1 MAKDVITRFKLETSG
16 FDSQLKKAAKNLA
29 DLGKTASAAGKDF
42 DKFTKSDVEA
52 ARALGAIPTS
62 ANNAKGKVKE
72 LVGAFND
79 AAKAYNKL
87 TKEQQQSDWAKSL
100 AGSLTQLQQRIKDTK
115 AEMQGLEK
123 ATNGA
128 KGMGGV
134 LSELGSKLGLS
145 SDMMGVLTTG
155 TIGMTAAITAGTTAV
170 IAATKAWADYNAE
183 LAKQD
188 QITTVTTGLSG
199 ADVGTMTD
207 AARSIS
213 QVYDVDFREVINA
226 ANTLMTQFGQSGDD
240 AIQLIRDGMQ
250 GMIQGDGPKLLSM
263 IQQYAPAFQ
272 SAGVSA
278 KQLVAVIQ
286 NSEGGIFTDQNMNAI
301 VFGIKNIRLMTKA
314 TSDAL
319 AQVGIDGEQMSKQ
332 LNDGTITVFE
342 ALKKVAGALQGV
354 NGNSKAAG
362 EVMQAVFGRQ
372 GVMAGTNLGKAIA
385 ELNTNL
391 EETKLQTGEVGKSF
405 AELEIADNKLNEA
418 MRETFGMDGWT
429 EMENSIKAGLL
440 VELTNLI
447 KGVGQVSKAFNSMA
461 NAVGGWGNAAK
472 GALFAICPPLEQIID
487 LLDTLGGKGGTAFD
501 GLITA
506 VNFALGPLGALLGVL
521 REIGKGA
528 AAVGGVAEKAA
539 EKERIVSTLKGAE
552 GDKRYQGKGW
562 LSRTR
567 ERVERGKN
575 KGTSNNFTPVVAKG
589 GKSGGGGK
597 TSAKTSGKPTTA
609 QTIEKAEQDYYNAW
623 MKAAQDMTAGIIK
636 GDEYGKQVNAAQY
649 KLAEAYRKAYEATGN
664 EKYLKSFEQTATEAN
679 TFRDAL
685 KDDAEQT
692 KKQAE
697 LKKKLQE
704 AEEAYKNA
712 LESGDYSEIA
722 KTGEALSKLQST
734 SSGVVEGDGVSVYSN
749 QNRGARAAYAAS
761 NNSMASLG
769 GYISDLQAD
778 LKNADLG
785 SAVYDSLTARLQDAT
800 LMQGVLTTLMD
811 EGVKGADLQEAADEL
826 KAKLLSNQPI
836 DDAAWEDFVSRVNE
850 KLEEQGF
857 DPIKIDIETGKVSKD
872 IKATWQDAAKAVE
885 SVGSAMSQIEDPAA
899 KVMGTVAQAIASVAL
914 GAANA
919 IKNYKTWQGWDWV
932 AFAATATAT
941 MISTISSIHSST
953 GYAQGGIVDGTQG
966 GFVGGTAYSGDN
978 VGNVRLDSG
987 ELVLNHAQQSALAAE
1002 LEGNPMQNLELSTR
1016 ISGRFLEIVINNDS
1030 RSRSRGKLVTST
1042 SRT

>member
-87 TKEQQQSDWAKSL
+87 TKEQQQSDWAKAL

-440 VELTNLI
+440 VQLTSLI
-447 KGVGQVSKAFNSMA
+447 EYIGNVSRAFGQLGDMI
-461 NAVGGWGNAAK
+461 GGWGNAAK
-472 GALFAICPPLEQIID
+472 VAVLSIFPPLEGIIN
-487 LLDTLGGKGGTAFD
+487 LLDVLGGKGGTAFD

-506 VNFALGPLGALLGVL
+506 VNMALGPVGTLLQALRDIGAAAGVA
-521 REIGKGA
+521 KGA
-528 AAVGGVAEKAA
+528 ADKAQIA
-539 EKERIVSTLKGAE
+539 GILKGAE
-552 GDKRYQGKGW
+552 GDPRYQGKGW

-649 KLAEAYRKAYEATGN
+649 KLAEAYRKAYEVTDNEAYFATF
-664 EKYLKSFEQTATEAN
+664 KKVAAEAN

-685 KDDAEQT
+685 KADAEQT
-692 KKQAE
+692 KEQAE
-697 LKKKLQE
+697 QKKKLQE
-704 AEEAYKNA
+704 AEEAYRKA
-712 LESGDYSEIA
+712 LDSGDYSEIA
-722 KTGEALSKLQST
+722 KTGEALSKLKATAIVTGDSK
-734 SSGVVEGDGVSVYSN
+734 GLVVQDSH
-749 QNRGARAAYAAS
+749 NRGARAAYASS

-785 SAVYDSLTARLQDAT
+785 SAVYDSLTERLKDAT
-800 LMQGVLTTLMD
+800 MMQGVLTQLMD
-811 EGVKGADLQEAADEL
+811 EGMKGADLQEAANEL
-826 KAKLLSNQPI
+826 KTKLLSNQPI
-836 DDAAWEDFVSRVNE
+836 DEAAWEDFVARVNE

-914 GAANA
+914 GAAEA

-941 MISTISSIHSST
+941 MISTISSIHSAT

-966 GFVGGTAYSGDN
+966 GFVGGMAYSGDN

-987 ELVLNHAQQSALAAE
+987 ELVLSRAQQSSLAAE
-1002 LEGNPMQNLELSTR
+1002 LEGNPMQNLHLSTA
-1016 ISGRFLEIVINNDS
+1016 ISGRFLKIAIDNDS
-1030 RSRSRGKLVTST
+1030 RSRNKGKLVTT
-1042 SRT
+1042 NQ

>member
-1 MAKDVITRFKLETSG
+1 MADIITRLKLNSNEFDGKIKRATQGLLQMERECRSMGGTLAIMDKEQKAYVQSLGRMETVSQSARG
-16 FDSQLKKAAKNLA
+16 RINELKQAYTELAVQYKRLTDEEKKGDYGRALSSSLEQLK
-29 DLGKTASAAGKDF
+29 GRIQSA
-42 DKFTKSDVEA
+42 T
-52 ARALGAIPTS
+52 
-62 ANNAKGKVKE
+62 KE
-72 LVGAFND
+72 LNGVEG
-79 AAKAYNKL
+79 
-87 TKEQQQSDWAKSL
+87 
-100 AGSLTQLQQRIKDTK
+100 
-115 AEMQGLEK
+115 EM
-123 ATNGA
+123 

-134 LSELGSKLGLS
+134 LSELGSKLGIS
-145 SDMMGVLTTG
+145 SDVMSVLTTG
-155 TIGMTAAITAGTTAV
+155 TIGMTAAITAGTTAI

-183 LAKQD
+183 IAKQD

-405 AELEIADNKLNEA
+405 AELEQADNKLNEA

-429 EMENSIKAGLL
+429 EMENTIKAGLL
-440 VELTNLI
+440 VQLTSLI
-447 KGVGQVSKAFNSMA
+447 EYIGNVSRAFGQLGDTI
-461 NAVGGWGNAAK
+461 GGWGNAAK
-472 GALFAICPPLEQIID
+472 AAVLSIFPPLEGIIN
-487 LLDTLGGKGGTAFD
+487 LLDVLGGKGGTAFD

-506 VNFALGPLGALLGVL
+506 VNMALGPVGTLLQTLRDIGAAAGVA
-521 REIGKGA
+521 KGA
-528 AAVGGVAEKAA
+528 ADKAQIA
-539 EKERIVSTLKGAE
+539 GTLKGAE
-552 GDKRYQGKGW
+552 GDPRYQGRGW
-562 LSRTR
+562 LSRLQD
-567 ERVERGKN
+567 RVERGNN

-589 GKSGGGGK
+589 GKSGGGGRTSSK
-597 TSAKTSGKPTTA
+597 TSNKPTTA

-649 KLAEAYRKAYEATGN
+649 KLAEAYRKAYETTGS
-664 EKYLKSFEQTATEAN
+664 EKYLKSFEDTATEAN

-697 LKKKLQE
+697 QKKKLQE
-704 AEEAYKNA
+704 AEDAYKKA
-712 LESGDYSEIA
+712 LESADYGEIR
-722 KTGEALSKLQST
+722 KTGEALSKLQTT
-734 SSGVVEGDGVSVYSN
+734 SSGVVEGDGVSVYGK

-785 SAVYDSLTARLQDAT
+785 SAVYDSLTERLKDAT
-800 LMQGVLTTLMD
+800 MMQGVLTTLMD
-811 EGVKGADLQEAADEL
+811 EGVKGADLQEAANEL

-987 ELVLNHAQQSALAAE
+987 ELVLSRAQQSSLAAE

-1016 ISGRFLEIVINNDS
+1016 ISGRFLEIAINNDS

>member
-1 MAKDVITRFKLETSG
+1 MADIITRLKLESG
-16 FDSQLKKAAKNLA
+16 SFDSKIKRATQGLLQMERECRSMGGTLAIMDKEQKAYVQSLGRMETVSQSARGRINELKQAYTELAVQYKRLTDEEKKGDYGRALSSSLEQLK
-29 DLGKTASAAGKDF
+29 GRIQSA
-42 DKFTKSDVEA
+42 T
-52 ARALGAIPTS
+52 
-62 ANNAKGKVKE
+62 KE
-72 LVGAFND
+72 LNGVEG
-79 AAKAYNKL
+79 
-87 TKEQQQSDWAKSL
+87 
-100 AGSLTQLQQRIKDTK
+100 
-115 AEMQGLEK
+115 EM
-123 ATNGA
+123 

-134 LSELGSKLGLS
+134 LSELGSKFGLS

-155 TIGMTAAITAGTTAV
+155 TIGMTAAITAGTTAIV
-170 IAATKAWADYNAE
+170 AATKAWADYNAE

-354 NGNSKAAG
+354 NSNSKAAG
-362 EVMQAVFGRQ
+362 GVMQTVFGRQ

-429 EMENSIKAGLL
+429 EMENTIKAGLL
-440 VELTNLI
+440 VQLTSLI
-447 KGVGQVSKAFNSMA
+447 EYIGNVSRTFGQLGDTI
-461 NAVGGWGNAAK
+461 GGWGNAAK
-472 GALFAICPPLEQIID
+472 AAVLSIFPPLEGIIN
-487 LLDTLGGKGGTAFD
+487 LLDVLGGKGGTAFD

-506 VNFALGPLGALLGVL
+506 VNMALGPVGTLLQALRDVGTAAG
-521 REIGKGA
+521 IAKGA
-528 AAVGGVAEKAA
+528 ADKAQIA
-539 EKERIVSTLKGAE
+539 GTLKGAE
-552 GDKRYQGKGW
+552 GDPRYQGKGW
-562 LSRTR
+562 LSRLQD
-567 ERVERGKN
+567 RVEKGKN
-575 KGTSNNFTPVVAKG
+575 KSTSNNFTPIVAKG
-589 GKSGGGGK
+589 GGGRSGGGGK
-597 TSAKTSGKPTTA
+597 TSVKTSGKPTTA
-609 QTIEKAEQDYYNAW
+609 QTIEKAELDYYNAW

-649 KLAEAYRKAYEATGN
+649 KLAEAYRKAYETTGN
-664 EKYLKSFEQTATEAN
+664 EKYLKSFEDTATEAN

-697 LKKKLQE
+697 LKKKLKE
-704 AEEAYKNA
+704 AQEAYKNA
-712 LESGDYSEIA
+712 LESGDYGEIR
-722 KTGEALSKLQST
+722 KTGDALSKLQAT
-734 SSGVVEGDGVSVYSN
+734 SSGVVEGDGVSVYSK
-749 QNRGARAAYAAS
+749 QNRGGRAAYAAS

-785 SAVYDSLTARLQDAT
+785 SAVYDSLTERLKDAT
-800 LMQGVLTTLMD
+800 LMQGVLTQLMD
-811 EGVKGADLQEAADEL
+811 EGLKGADLQEAANEL
-826 KAKLLSNQPI
+826 KTKLLAGDI
-836 DDAAWEDFVSRVNE
+836 DEAAWEDFVARVNE

-899 KVMGTVAQAIASVAL
+899 KVVGTVAQAIATIAL
-914 GAANA
+914 GYASATKMAAETEGPWA
-919 IKNYKTWQGWDWV
+919 WI
-932 AFAATATAT
+932 AFAATGLAT
-941 MISTISSIHSST
+941 MLTTISTIHSAT

-966 GFVGGTAYSGDN
+966 GFVGGMAYSGDN

-987 ELVLNHAQQSALAAE
+987 ELVLSRAQQSSLAAE
-1002 LEGNPMQNLELSTR
+1002 LEGNPMQNLNLSTT
-1016 ISGRFLEIVINNDS
+1016 ISGRFLKITIDNDS
-1030 RSRSRGKLVTST
+1030 RSRNKGKLVTT
-1042 SRT
+1042 NQ

>member
-1 MAKDVITRFKLETSG
+1 MGGTLAVMDKEQKAYVQSLGRMETVSQSARGRINELKQAYTELAVQYKRLTDEEKKGDYGRALSSSLE
-16 FDSQLKKAAKNLA
+16 QLK
-29 DLGKTASAAGKDF
+29 GRIQSA
-42 DKFTKSDVEA
+42 T
-52 ARALGAIPTS
+52 
-62 ANNAKGKVKE
+62 KE
-72 LVGAFND
+72 LNGVEG
-79 AAKAYNKL
+79 
-87 TKEQQQSDWAKSL
+87 
-100 AGSLTQLQQRIKDTK
+100 
-115 AEMQGLEK
+115 EM
-123 ATNGA
+123 

-134 LSELGSKLGLS
+134 LSELGSKFGLS

-155 TIGMTAAITAGTTAV
+155 TIGMTAAITAGTTAIV
-170 IAATKAWADYNAE
+170 AATKAWADYNAE

-278 KQLVAVIQ
+278 KQLIAVIQ

-332 LNDGTITVFE
+332 LNDGTMTVFE

-391 EETKLQTGEVGKSF
+391 EQTKLQTGEVGKSF

-429 EMENSIKAGLL
+429 EMENTIKTGLL
-440 VELTNLI
+440 VQLTSLI
-447 KGVGQVSKAFNSMA
+447 EYIGNVSRAFGQLGDTI
-461 NAVGGWGNAAK
+461 GGWGNAAK
-472 GALFAICPPLEQIID
+472 VAVLSIFPPLEGIIN
-487 LLDTLGGKGGTAFD
+487 LLDVLGGKGGTAFD

-506 VNFALGPLGALLGVL
+506 VNMALGPVGTLLQELRYIGAAAGVA
-521 REIGKGA
+521 KGA
-528 AAVGGVAEKAA
+528 AEKAQIA
-539 EKERIVSTLKGAE
+539 GTLKGAE

-562 LSRTR
+562 LSRLQD
-567 ERVERGKN
+567 RVEKGKN
-575 KGTSNNFTPVVAKG
+575 KGTSTNFTPVVAKG
-589 GKSGGGGK
+589 GGGRSGGGGGR

-609 QTIEKAEQDYYNAW
+609 QTLEKAEQDYYNAW
-623 MKAAQDMTAGIIK
+623 MKAAQDMDAGIIK

-649 KLAEAYRKAYEATGN
+649 KLAEAYRKAYEVTGS
-664 EKYLKSFEQTATEAN
+664 EKYLKSFEQTAAEAN
-679 TFRDAL
+679 NFRDAL
-685 KDDAEQT
+685 KEDAEQT
-692 KKQAE
+692 KEQAE
-697 LKKKLQE
+697 QKKKLKE
-704 AEEAYKNA
+704 AEEAYRKA
-712 LESGDYSEIA
+712 LDSGDYSEIA
-722 KTGEALSKLQST
+722 KTGEALSKLQAK

-800 LMQGVLTTLMD
+800 LMQEVLTTLIN
-811 EGVKGADLQEAADEL
+811 EGVNGADLQEAANEL
-826 KAKLLSNQPI
+826 KTKLLH
-836 DDAAWEDFVSRVNE
+836 E
-850 KLEEQGF
+850 KSM
-857 DPIKIDIETGKVSKD
+857 KKK
-872 IKATWQDAAKAVE
+872 
-885 SVGSAMSQIEDPAA
+885 
-899 KVMGTVAQAIASVAL
+899 
-914 GAANA
+914 
-919 IKNYKTWQGWDWV
+919 
-932 AFAATATAT
+932 
-941 MISTISSIHSST
+941 
-953 GYAQGGIVDGTQG
+953 
-966 GFVGGTAYSGDN
+966 
-978 VGNVRLDSG
+978 
-987 ELVLNHAQQSALAAE
+987 
-1002 LEGNPMQNLELSTR
+1002 
-1016 ISGRFLEIVINNDS
+1016 
-1030 RSRSRGKLVTST
+1030 
-1042 SRT
+1042 

>member
-1 MAKDVITRFKLETSG
+1 MADVITRLKLDSG
-16 FDSQLKKAAKNLA
+16 QFDSKIKRATQGLLQMERECRSMGGTLAVMDKEQKAYVQSLGRMETVSQSARGRINELKQAYTELAVQYKRLTDEEKKGDYGRALSSSLEQLK
-29 DLGKTASAAGKDF
+29 GRIQSA
-42 DKFTKSDVEA
+42 T
-52 ARALGAIPTS
+52 
-62 ANNAKGKVKE
+62 KE
-72 LVGAFND
+72 LNGVEG
-79 AAKAYNKL
+79 
-87 TKEQQQSDWAKSL
+87 
-100 AGSLTQLQQRIKDTK
+100 
-115 AEMQGLEK
+115 EMR
-123 ATNGA
+123 
-128 KGMGGV
+128 GMGGV
-134 LSELGSKLGLS
+134 LSELGSKFGFS

-170 IAATKAWADYNAE
+170 ISATKAWADYNAE

-226 ANTLMTQFGQSGDD
+226 ANTLMTQFGQSGND

-405 AELEIADNKLNEA
+405 AALEQADNKLNEA
-418 MRETFGMDGWT
+418 MRETFAMDGWT
-429 EMENSIKAGLL
+429 EMENTIKAGLL
-440 VELTNLI
+440 VQLTSLI
-447 KGVGQVSKAFNSMA
+447 EYIGNVSREFGQLVDMI
-461 NAVGGWGNAAK
+461 GGWGNAAK
-472 GALFAICPPLEQIID
+472 VAVLSIFPPLEGIIN
-487 LLDTLGGKGGTAFD
+487 LLDVLGGKGGTAFD

-506 VNFALGPLGALLGVL
+506 VNMALGPVGTLLQALRDIGAAAGVA
-521 REIGKGA
+521 KGA
-528 AAVGGVAEKAA
+528 ADKAQIA
-539 EKERIVSTLKGAE
+539 GTLKGAE
-552 GDKRYQGKGW
+552 GDPRYQGQGW
-562 LSRTR
+562 LSRLQD
-567 ERVERGKN
+567 RVDRGKN
-575 KGTSNNFTPVVAKG
+575 KGTSNNFTPIIPTG
-589 GKSGGGGK
+589 TKSGGSK

-664 EKYLKSFEQTATEAN
+664 EKYLKSFEDTATEAN

-697 LKKKLQE
+697 QKKKLQE
-704 AEEAYKNA
+704 AEDAYKKA
-712 LESGDYSEIA
+712 LESADYGEIR
-722 KTGEALSKLQST
+722 KTGEALSKLQAT
-734 SSGVVEGDGVSVYSN
+734 SSGVVEGDGVSVYGN
-749 QNRGARAAYAAS
+749 QNRGAKAAYAAS
-761 NNSMASLG
+761 NNSMASLS

-785 SAVYDSLTARLQDAT
+785 SAVYESLTERLKDAT
-800 LMQGVLTTLMD
+800 MMQGVLTQLMD
-811 EGVKGADLQEAADEL
+811 EGMKGADLQEAANEL
-826 KAKLLSNQPI
+826 KTKLLAGDI
-836 DDAAWEDFVSRVNE
+836 DEAAWEDFVARVNE

-872 IKATWQDAAKAVE
+872 IKGTWQDAAKAVE

-899 KVMGTVAQAIASVAL
+899 KVMGTVAQAIASIAL
-914 GAANA
+914 GAAEA
-919 IKNYKTWQGWDWV
+919 IKNYKTFKGWDWV

-941 MISTISSIHSST
+941 MISTIASIHSST

-966 GFVGGTAYSGDN
+966 GFVGGMAYSGDN
-978 VGNVRLDSG
+978 VGNVRLNSG

-1002 LEGNPMQNLELSTR
+1002 LEGNPMKNLRLSTA
-1016 ISGRFLEIVINNDS
+1016 ISGRFLKIAIDNDS
-1030 RSRSRGKLVTST
+1030 RSRNKGKLMTT
-1042 SRT
+1042 NQ